1 MLFRSQP
8 TPTPQPTPETQPQ
21 PTLSTGGPESQLWD
35 HLQFRIAAATHIDI
49 LSSFVQRS
57 GLDVI
62 AQQILAAVQ
71 RLTPVRILVSDYL
84 GISDPRALR
93 LLLAWQQLTPAEQP
107 DTLEVRLLHT
117 AQLPPTITSFHPK
130 AWYIEEPGDVCLVV
144 GSSNLSRSALQSG
157 IEWNLLTSASTA
169 PHAAHRFRREF
180 NRLWQLAQPLSEP
193 VITDYESSV
202 RQQATLASLFAELPP
217 STTDVTPRSWQLKAL
232 HSLQSLRQQ
241 GFQKALVAV
250 ATGMG
255 KTILAA
261 LDARQL
267 GRQLGRRPTI
277 LVVAHR
283 AQILAQAE
291 AALAAVLDPEFG
303 PAETTCY
310 LADHSELHG
319 ALVIAS
325 VQKLAR
331 PAGLQLLESRQFDYA
346 IIDEVHHAHAP
357 TWRRMLNRL
366 QAHFTLGL
374 TATPER
380 SDGIDVAS
388 LFDDN
393 LACHASIADGI
404 AEEALVP
411 FHYIG
416 IRDTVN
422 FQNIPWRNG
431 RFDTA
436 LLELEVSQS
445 PRMERLWQA
454 MQQHSAARTIVFCVS
469 QRHAIFTR
477 DWLRQR
483 GLTAAAVFAGNHSDP
498 LSRSLADLRSGH
510 LQCLCAVDLF
520 NEGLDLPAVDRIIML
535 RPTE

>member
-1 MLFRSQP
+1 MLFRS
-8 TPTPQPTPETQPQ
+8 
-21 PTLSTGGPESQLWD
+21 
-35 HLQFRIAAATHIDI
+35 
-49 LSSFVQRS
+49 
-57 GLDVI
+57 
-62 AQQILAAVQ
+62 
-71 RLTPVRILVSDYL
+71 
-84 GISDPRALR
+84 
-93 LLLAWQQLTPAEQP
+93 
-107 DTLEVRLLHT
+107 
-117 AQLPPTITSFHPK
+117 
-130 AWYIEEPGDVCLVV
+130 
-144 GSSNLSRSALQSG
+144 
-157 IEWNLLTSASTA
+157 
-169 PHAAHRFRREF
+169 
-180 NRLWQLAQPLSEP
+180 
-193 VITDYESSV
+193 
-202 RQQATLASLFAELPP
+202 
-217 STTDVTPRSWQLKAL
+217 
-232 HSLQSLRQQ
+232 SLQSLRQQ

-436 LLELEVSQS
+436 QLELEVSQS

-535 RPTE
+535 RPTESKVLFLQQLGRGLRASAGKTRLLVLDFVGNHKVFAHRLLHLLALNSDNSSWQQLRKVLDGQPAPLPPGCLLDLDLQVREIGRAHV